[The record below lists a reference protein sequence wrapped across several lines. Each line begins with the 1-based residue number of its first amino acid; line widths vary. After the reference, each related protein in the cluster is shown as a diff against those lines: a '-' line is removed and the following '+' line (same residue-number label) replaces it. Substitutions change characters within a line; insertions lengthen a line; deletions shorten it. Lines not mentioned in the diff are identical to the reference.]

1 MPHPPLISIVEDDDA
16 LRGSTEN
23 LIRSAGFRTR
33 GFSSAEAFLS
43 ANGLGETACLILD
56 LRLPGMNGLDL
67 QTHLNSNNRRI
78 PTIFITAHG
87 DETWRTRALA
97 AGALAFLQKPFYEQ
111 DLLDAIDAALSRP

>member
-1 MPHPPLISIVEDDDA
+1 MPHTPLISIVDDDDA
-16 LRGSTEN
+16 LRSSTEN

-56 LRLPGMNGLDL
+56 LRLPGINGLDL

>member
-1 MPHPPLISIVEDDDA
+1 M
-16 LRGSTEN
+16 
-23 LIRSAGFRTR
+23 
-33 GFSSAEAFLS
+33 S

-56 LRLPGMNGLDL
+56 LRLPGINGLDL